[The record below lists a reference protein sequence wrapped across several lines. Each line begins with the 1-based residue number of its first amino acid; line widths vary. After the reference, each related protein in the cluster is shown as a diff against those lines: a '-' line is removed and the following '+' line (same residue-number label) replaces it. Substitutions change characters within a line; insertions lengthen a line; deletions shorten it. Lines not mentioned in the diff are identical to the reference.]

1 MKNQYTK
8 QENRIIKKTE
18 LKFEKFLN
26 SYDFLIEKLN
36 DIQETKG
43 IAEQLNKDTTI
54 GFSTSKPSGSKIEK
68 TIAEAQEIS
77 ETYKD
82 EITTILNNKIKYTKI
97 ATTMDFPYGEI
108 IFYKYIKNY
117 TWEKVG
123 EKIGYERESVNKKK
137 KEALLRFYKA
147 SSEFYKNN
155 HIKSQKITK

>member
-1 MKNQYTK
+1 
-8 QENRIIKKTE
+8 
-18 LKFEKFLN
+18 
-26 SYDFLIEKLN
+26 
-36 DIQETKG
+36 
-43 IAEQLNKDTTI
+43 
-54 GFSTSKPSGSKIEK
+54 
-68 TIAEAQEIS
+68 
-77 ETYKD
+77 
-82 EITTILNNKIKYTKI
+82 
-97 ATTMDFPYGEI
+97 MDFPYGEI